1 MDFIQSKLSKNEWES
16 IEKPV
21 DDKEKKILDIIIKG
35 YNDPDY
41 SVELFLTIGNVIKLD
56 HDEKDYYIYINIL
69 KSKIDSLIKMYKL
82 DTILVKAPKKK
93 LNGADTIRIQS
104 QQKKQGQNQIDC
116 VDNYILDMIEKFF
129 KEKKKEFYLYN
140 ICMLVKKYKI
150 NVYLSQFVE
159 LFITKYNSTMDIMHF
174 LENTNK
180 YIENNSIFDYKP
192 LKLYEHQQKI
202 YEAVKLPEPKLI
214 IYRAP
219 TSSGKTLTP
228 LGLCEQYK
236 VIFMCASRHIGVNL
250 AKSGV
255 NVGRKIGFAFG
266 CNTTEDIRLHYFS
279 VNSYIIS
286 KGRKRPDHSDGSKL
300 ELLICDI
307 QSYEVA
313 MLYMLSFFK
322 KEQIILFW
330 DDATISMNRDT
341 HPLHNSITSIWEFNV
356 IQNIILTS
364 ATLPNKEDLTPLFEK
379 FKAKYNGS
387 IHYIETQDE
396 NTNITLLDSSGN
408 VVMPHNIF
416 SQLPDLYT
424 FIDKHAYSHSKYLS
438 VSECASF
445 ILYVCRNVFKKFDII
460 AETFTTIQTIT
471 AQNIRDLYY
480 KVCRNIKSSEW
491 SFIVESYLNYKKVK
505 TFDIGNDIT
514 TKYSHTLTYGPTIY
528 LCEDIQRWVNY
539 FVENSAIHLSVFKEL
554 EQNIDSNN
562 EIIDKIVKKKKTLED
577 KTLKDEENENKM
589 KEQRFDPATKQLI
602 EEISTLERSLKEIQL
617 NALYIPNSKAHFEK
631 WTSKNYEG
639 SNVFTSNVEEQ
650 YVRRIMNLSIDTN
663 YKILLLMGIGIFNPA
678 IKLDEYNE
686 IMKELAEQKQLLFI
700 IAGSDY
706 IHGTNY
712 QFSHGYLADDI
723 LNINQ
728 ETIIQSIGR
737 VGRKEK
743 NMSFTFRFRD
753 NSIIKHLFVQ
763 TNDIEIR
770 NINALFF

>member
-1 MDFIQSKLSKNEWES
+1 M
-16 IEKPV
+16 
-21 DDKEKKILDIIIKG
+21 
-35 YNDPDY
+35 
-41 SVELFLTIGNVIKLD
+41 
-56 HDEKDYYIYINIL
+56 
-69 KSKIDSLIKMYKL
+69 
-82 DTILVKAPKKK
+82 
-93 LNGADTIRIQS
+93 
-104 QQKKQGQNQIDC
+104 
-116 VDNYILDMIEKFF
+116 
-129 KEKKKEFYLYN
+129 
-140 ICMLVKKYKI
+140 
-150 NVYLSQFVE
+150 
-159 LFITKYNSTMDIMHF
+159 
-174 LENTNK
+174 
-180 YIENNSIFDYKP
+180 
-192 LKLYEHQQKI
+192 
-202 YEAVKLPEPKLI
+202 
-214 IYRAP
+214 
-219 TSSGKTLTP
+219 
-228 LGLCEQYK
+228 
-236 VIFMCASRHIGVNL
+236 
-250 AKSGV
+250 
-255 NVGRKIGFAFG
+255 
-266 CNTTEDIRLHYFS
+266 
-279 VNSYIIS
+279 
-286 KGRKRPDHSDGSKL
+286 
-300 ELLICDI
+300 
-307 QSYEVA
+307 
-313 MLYMLSFFK
+313 
-322 KEQIILFW
+322 
-330 DDATISMNRDT
+330 
-341 HPLHNSITSIWEFNV
+341 
-356 IQNIILTS
+356 
-364 ATLPNKEDLTPLFEK
+364 
-379 FKAKYNGS
+379 
-387 IHYIETQDE
+387 
-396 NTNITLLDSSGN
+396 
-408 VVMPHNIF
+408 
-416 SQLPDLYT
+416 
-424 FIDKHAYSHSKYLS
+424 
-438 VSECASF
+438 
-445 ILYVCRNVFKKFDII
+445 
-460 AETFTTIQTIT
+460 ETFPTIQTIT

-491 SFIVESYLNYKKVK
+491 SFIVDSYLNYKKVK

-562 EIIDKIVKKKKTLED
+562 EIIDKIVKKKKALED

-678 IKLDEYNE
+678 IKLDEYND